1 MTENFIEGHYTLEK
15 KSKLKK
21 FYESNKIFIFS
32 TIFII
37 IITIVSFSFYFD
49 NKEKKSLLLS
59 DDYVQ
64 AKIYLEKGDRIE
76 ATNLL
81 EKMVLANNSTYST
94 LALFLIINQNLIS
107 DHKKLNNLFEH
118 LLTKNKFEDEVRNL
132 LIFKK
137 ALLNS
142 NFANESELIES
153 DQPLLNEDTLWKA
166 HVLILLG
173 DYFVSKNENIKA
185 KEFYIKVLNIKGV
198 HKDLQ
203 DQARLQLTLIAN
215 D

>member
-81 EKMVLANNSTYST
+81 EKVVLANNSTYST

-153 DQPLLNEDTLWKA
+153 VQPLLNEDTLWKA

>member
-37 IITIVSFSFYFD
+37 IITIVSFIFYFD

-118 LLTKNKFEDEVRNL
+118 LLY
-132 LIFKK
+132 
-137 ALLNS
+137 
-142 NFANESELIES
+142 NFC
-153 DQPLLNEDTLWKA
+153 K
-166 HVLILLG
+166 
-173 DYFVSKNENIKA
+173 
-185 KEFYIKVLNIKGV
+185 
-198 HKDLQ
+198 
-203 DQARLQLTLIAN
+203 
-215 D
+215 

>member
-153 DQPLLNEDTLWKA
+153 VQPLLNEDTLWKA